1 MSNGSIDHG
10 LSANLRLAF
19 PAPDRDAP
27 IDWEGLLRVA
37 TTHTARPVGLTFRG
51 ARPVRIAAIAAA
63 ACATAALVGVFVV
76 PSFISHQRPS
86 IGQRSL
92 VPPITMANPLAFG
105 QKTTLADA
113 EAKLGTSIALPTTA
127 GMATSDVGAVWVRQD
142 GGGQSTSV
150 AVTLP
155 SAGLIL
161 QFDRPVSYPQPP
173 AQMYQTEATQHPSIF
188 SVIDLDGVPAL
199 ATRQN
204 ADQFGQNFGAIEFV
218 VGGTRIAVLG
228 HYDEATLRT
237 FASSLLG
244 AASG

>member
-1 MSNGSIDHG
+1 M
-10 LSANLRLAF
+10 
-19 PAPDRDAP
+19 
-27 IDWEGLLRVA
+27 E
-37 TTHTARPVGLTFRG
+37 
-51 ARPVRIAAIAAA
+51 
-63 ACATAALVGVFVV
+63 
-76 PSFISHQRPS
+76 
-86 IGQRSL
+86 
-92 VPPITMANPLAFG
+92 NPLAFG

-113 EAKLGTSIALPTTA
+113 ETKLGASIALPTTP

-161 QFDRPVSYPQPP
+161 QFDGPVQYPQPP
-173 AQMYQTEATQHPSIF
+173 AQMYRTEATQHPSIF
-188 SVIDLDGVPAL
+188 SAIDLDGVPAL

-218 VGGTRIAVLG
+218 VRGTRIAVLG

-237 FASSLLG
+237 YASSLL
-244 AASG
+244 AAAAPG